1 MSTIELTQTGKH
13 DPRLRQRMEHH
24 YSQPKGFVGRS
35 ICYAVRCNGTYYG
48 HIVGGSAT
56 KHLPGRH
63 DYLCTEQSQLNNIVN
78 NIFFNV
84 SPADGKYPLRNFT
97 SRVVQQ
103 FVHQCSLDWKAKYGD
118 DVIGFETLIELPRS
132 GELYRRAGWKWTGR
146 TKGLTCKRVAG
157 KGTDSWGGKR
167 VWNRDELR
175 PKDVFC
181 FSPRF
186 DNNERYIEFVLG
198 DTRCSDS
205 R

>member
-1 MSTIELTQTGKH
+1 MREIELTITGKH
-13 DPRLRQRMEHH
+13 DPQLRQRMEHH

-35 ICYAVRCNGTYYG
+35 ICYAVRYRGVYYG

-63 DYLCTEQSQLNNIVN
+63 DYLRTEQSQLNRIVN

-84 SPADGKYPLRNFT
+84 APVEGKYPLRNFT

-103 FVHQCSLDWKAKYGD
+103 FVQQCSVDWKAKYGD
-118 DVIGFETLIELPRS
+118 DVLGFETLIELPRR

-146 TKGLTCKRVAG
+146 TQGLTCKRVAG
-157 KGTDSWGGKR
+157 KGSDSWSGRR
-167 VWNRDELR
+167 VWNRDILR

-181 FSPRF
+181 FSPHF
-186 DNNERYIEFVLG
+186 DNDERYIDFVLG
-198 DTRCSDS
+198 QP
-205 R
+205 